1 MSQPGST
8 LAGRRLLILG
18 AGHYQIP
25 VIRRAKA
32 LGCHVITLDYLP
44 RNPGHALADDH
55 AIVSTVDLPGVLQ
68 VARERRIDGVLTYG
82 SDVSAPAVA
91 HVAEALGL
99 PGHPAASVARLQRKD
114 LFRALQRSAG
124 LPHPAFVAAD
134 TADGLERAAAEA
146 GLPWPLVV
154 KPADSSGSKG
164 QTVVDAVDRLDA
176 AFDLARPFA
185 RCGVVLAETF
195 LPGDTLELVGEV
207 FFEAGRLAF
216 RQYGHNYF
224 LEGADARV
232 PVGELVPSLVSD
244 AVERHLDD
252 QLQALADAAGLR
264 TGCLNFDG
272 ILSRGVPYLVDIGIR
287 NGGNYLDDLMV
298 LAGSFDFTD
307 AAIYAALGAAYP
319 HWRPHANPL
328 RTVVS
333 YILNARRSGTFDRVE
348 IGDAIR
354 DWVERL
360 ELFVAPGDPVEPYLR
375 GDRTLGIALLAL
387 PDRQTALDL
396 LPRMPQHIQ
405 VHVT

>member
-32 LGCHVITLDYLP
+32 LRCHVVTLDYVP

-99 PGHPAASVARLQRKD
+99 PGHPAAAVARLQRKD
-114 LFRALQRSAG
+114 LFRALQRSAN
-124 LPHPAFVAAD
+124 LPHPAFAAAD
-134 TADGLERAAAEA
+134 TPEAFQRAVAEA
-146 GLPWPLVV
+146 GLHPPLVV

-164 QTVVDAVDRLDA
+164 QTVVETADELDA
-176 AFDLARPFA
+176 AFATARPFS
-185 RCGVVLAETF
+185 RCGVVLAEAF
-195 LPGDTLELVGEV
+195 LPGDTLELVGEA
-207 FFEAGRLAF
+207 FLEAGRLVF

-232 PVGELVPSLVSD
+232 PVGELVPALVTD
-244 AVERHLDD
+244 AVERQIDA
-252 QLQALADAAGLR
+252 QLQTLADAAGLR

-272 ILSRGVPYLVDIGIR
+272 ILSGGVPYLVDIGIR

-328 RTVVS
+328 RPVVS
-333 YILNARRSGTFDRVE
+333 YILNARASGTFDRVE
-348 IGDAIR
+348 IDDAVR
-354 DWVERL
+354 DYVQRL
-360 ELFVAPGDPVEPYLR
+360 ELFVASGDPVEPYVR

-396 LPRMPQHIQ
+396 LPEMPQHIQ